1 MKYIPKVVVNSLYD
15 IDFTTLYEEGFRF
28 IISDLDNTL
37 ASYKEE
43 VPSFEL
49 INKIKEI
56 KELGFKF
63 YLVSNNKSQRIET
76 FTNMLNADGFLAKAE
91 KPRTFKME
99 KFLEHENIDVCKL
112 IGIGDQLVTD
122 ILGFNRLNAY
132 SILVK
137 TIDKKTQK
145 WYTKINRLREIIIIK
160 RIKKENL
167 EIGSKIEKL

>member
-1 MKYIPKVVVNSLYD
+1 MKYIPNVVVNSLYD

-37 ASYKEE
+37 ASYKVE

-76 FTNMLNADGFLAKAE
+76 FTNMLNADGFLAKA
-91 KPRTFKME
+91 
-99 KFLEHENIDVCKL
+99 
-112 IGIGDQLVTD
+112 
-122 ILGFNRLNAY
+122 
-132 SILVK
+132 SI
-137 TIDKKTQK
+137 I
-145 WYTKINRLREIIIIK
+145 
-160 RIKKENL
+160 
-167 EIGSKIEKL
+167 